1 LFKFVYGASNEG
13 YWNYD
18 RMVLQLKDC
27 VDVLKCL
34 YPQYDF
40 LFLFDHSCGH
50 HKQQPNGL
58 NAENMLESYGG
69 QQSILRSTVIKEENG
84 YLGPHSYTLKPGDE
98 QLFTFQE
105 NDSGSFWMT
114 ERMRSEKKE
123 DKVVEG
129 AKKVKKFTKAELTE
143 KLRQRGLL
151 TSGTYKKIKEICRQN
166 NIKTQEEIQKVIPG
180 WGGKQKG
187 LL

>member
-1 LFKFVYGASNEG
+1 LCSPFLFKFVYGASNEG

-58 NAENMLESYGG
+58 NAENMLINYGG

-84 YLGPHSYTLKPGDE
+84 HLGPQPGDE
-98 QLFTFQE
+98 QHFTFQR
-105 NDSGSFWMT
+105 NDSGPFRMM

-129 AKKVKKFTKAELTE
+129 AKKVKKIRKAELTK
-143 KLRQRGLL
+143 KLQQRGIL
-151 TSGTYKKIKEICRQN
+151 TSGTKK
-166 NIKTQEEIQKVIPG
+166 
-180 WGGKQKG
+180 
-187 LL
+187 